1 MAAEP
6 AAEPEPEPAAAS
18 PSAQPWTQELAAL
31 GRLRDASKISAAEF
45 AQFKAAVLRRAGV
58 GGVLEQA
65 AAREQGARAELD
77 ALRAK
82 EGARREAAL
91 ALARRTQAEVDRGAA
106 PLAEVSGWLDDWCA
120 NFDAITI
127 GRCAHCEMGTNFGRV
142 ATMARQAKG
151 RVLAAVGALEAA
163 RAERLRLEAALADL
177 QGMVEEQDDIV
188 RDEQEGRV
196 IIARSMRESFAE
208 LAEAQ
213 SEASALVAP
222 SPLPLSP
229 FSAPTLALAS
239 PRPRCPPDPR
249 PGGGAQRATA
259 AAQKAELEA
268 AAKRELALQTAL
280 TRAQDAADASEA
292 KRAEQVRAL
301 EDRLATATAELG
313 RQTSI
318 VEAAEKKA
326 EAELDVLAQ
335 SRLALADRGFV
346 SDESE
351 GERADEAEE
360 RADEADDHA
369 GEGPSSFAATT
380 FAAQAEGKA
389 IELAEQQRRAKR
401 ERKAERRRRREER
414 QQRAERQPG
423 TYM

>member
-1 MAAEP
+1 M
-6 AAEPEPEPAAAS
+6 
-18 PSAQPWTQELAAL
+18 
-31 GRLRDASKISAAEF
+31 
-45 AQFKAAVLRRAGV
+45 
-58 GGVLEQA
+58 
-65 AAREQGARAELD
+65 
-77 ALRAK
+77 
-82 EGARREAAL
+82 
-91 ALARRTQAEVDRGAA
+91 
-106 PLAEVSGWLDDWCA
+106 
-120 NFDAITI
+120 
-127 GRCAHCEMGTNFGRV
+127 
-142 ATMARQAKG
+142 
-151 RVLAAVGALEAA
+151 
-163 RAERLRLEAALADL
+163 
-177 QGMVEEQDDIV
+177 
-188 RDEQEGRV
+188 
-196 IIARSMRESFAE
+196 
-208 LAEAQ
+208 
-213 SEASALVAP
+213 
-222 SPLPLSP
+222 
-229 FSAPTLALAS
+229 
-239 PRPRCPPDPR
+239 
-249 PGGGAQRATA
+249 
-259 AAQKAELEA
+259 
-268 AAKRELALQTAL
+268 
-280 TRAQDAADASEA
+280 
-292 KRAEQVRAL
+292 RAL

-318 VEAAEKKA
+318 VEAAEAKA